1 MYGGEG
7 LRLSVT
13 TIPSSFYVKV
23 HSGSDSNLVFAR
35 VSWTKTRQIISIK
48 RRTLSKI
55 LCYEY
60 LCNDP
65 GLIEIEIF
73 YNGEVMTRRSV
84 RVLSRNVVVI
94 RTSLRDRTVYKEPSL
109 DSSMSWSKMG
119 IFLIGGDRSMVR
131 DAIGCS

>member
-1 MYGGEG
+1 MCIVVYVEICSKNNDGFFLFSKKKPTKYGKFMYGGEG

-94 RTSLRDRTVYKEPSL
+94 RTSH
-109 DSSMSWSKMG
+109 
-119 IFLIGGDRSMVR
+119 
-131 DAIGCS
+131 